1 MKKRIISVSICLL
14 SVAFLLSACGA
25 KDGGEAKAKE
35 AGLALINRVFDTNQ
49 TQAEVKRLVN
59 NQTDALQRSV
69 DWGKSKNLE
78 RCYTVTVS
86 DGTYDGFRYYAE
98 VNASTGAAYHAE
110 KSKNLLPS
118 LTTEQKAQIEQLDAE
133 HGLKSREMSADFLDD
148 VGSIAVNWISQTFQP
163 EQRVLGA
170 INESIFS
177 DNSQEPLTDFNYY
190 VILEDGTIYYV
201 TIVWPIM
208 EITSVTKFN
217 EDIKQR

>member
-1 MKKRIISVSICLL
+1 M
-14 SVAFLLSACGA
+14 
-25 KDGGEAKAKE
+25 
-35 AGLALINRVFDTNQ
+35 
-49 TQAEVKRLVN
+49 
-59 NQTDALQRSV
+59 
-69 DWGKSKNLE
+69 
-78 RCYTVTVS
+78 TVS